1 MEVAGGKVYHVFGT
15 YREVDF
21 PRRLVYTWDLEE
33 AEDWIGET
41 LVTVEFLPEG
51 EATRC
56 PNRSACQRPQQPA
69 RIDRRTTEVHG
80 SGTTASR
87 NCLYR
92 IEPGGTMPSKKSV
105 PVKPHRRSTPSS
117 PAKPPYPKRGPKTV
131 PGEAAQALA
140 AEVKRVRRSGR

>member
-33 AEDWIGET
+33 AEDWVGET

-69 RIDRRTTEVHG
+69 GIDRRNTEVHG

-87 NCLYR
+87 NCLSESNPEER
-92 IEPGGTMPSKKSV
+92 CPA
-105 PVKPHRRSTPSS
+105 RSQS
-117 PAKPPYPKRGPKTV
+117 
-131 PGEAAQALA
+131 Q
-140 AEVKRVRRSGR
+140 

>member
-1 MEVAGGKVYHVFGT
+1 MEVAGGKVYHAFGT

-33 AEDWIGET
+33 AEDWVGET

-69 RIDRRTTEVHG
+69 GIDRRNTEVHG
-80 SGTTASR
+80 QVPLLPGTASQNRTRR
-87 NCLYR
+87 NDAQQ
-92 IEPGGTMPSKKSV
+92 EVSPSE
-105 PVKPHRRSTPSS
+105 TPPPIHPQQ
-117 PAKPPYPKRGPKTV
+117 PAEAALPEAWPEDS